1 MATKL
6 NLSNIEIV
14 PLRDCWDNEA
24 SDFTPWLAEEKNI
37 AQLAESI
44 GLSELVVE
52 SQEKPVGP
60 FRADI
65 LCKDSSNDHYVLI
78 ENQLEKTDHNH
89 LGQILTYAAGLDAV
103 TIIWIAERLTEEHRA
118 AIDWLNRITDSDFNF
133 FGIEIQLLKI
143 GTSGDV
149 APRFN
154 VIAKPNDWSRDVRN
168 STKNASDNYTD
179 GQNAKLSFW
188 TAFREFMDNNP
199 SSHFRPH
206 RPSRDHWMSIA
217 IGRAN
222 FQINLTVNSRENKVA
237 IQLWISDD
245 QDKKFFDALLT
256 HKENAEASIGATLD
270 WRRLDGKKTSSIDL
284 YRLNSDFTDSTQY
297 QDIFVW
303 YKDYTE
309 RFIKFFK
316 PIIKKL

>member
-103 TIIWIAERLTEEHRA
+103 TIIWIAERFTEEHRA

-199 SSHFRPH
+199 SNHFRPH

-245 QDKKFFDALLT
+245 PDKKFFDALLT
-256 HKENAEASIGATLD
+256 HKDNAEASIGATLD

>member
-6 NLSNIEIV
+6 NLSTITTI

-24 SDFTPWLAEEKNI
+24 TDFTPWLAEESNI
-37 AQLAESI
+37 ALLANALGI
-44 GLSELVVE
+44 DELEVKA
-52 SQEKPVGP
+52 QEEHVGP
-60 FRADI
+60 FRADV
-65 LCKDSSNDHYVLI
+65 LCKDPSTDKLVLI

-103 TIIWIAERLTEEHRA
+103 TIIWIAEKFTEEHRA
-118 AIDWLNRITDSDFNF
+118 TIDWLNRITDNDFNF

-143 GTSGDV
+143 GETGAV

-179 GQNAKLSFW
+179 GQNAKLNFW
-188 TAFREFMDNNP
+188 TAFREYMENNP
-199 SSHFRPH
+199 SSQFRTH

-217 IGRAN
+217 IGRSS
-222 FQINLTVNSRENKVA
+222 FQISLSVNSREKKVS
-237 IQLWISDD
+237 IQLWMSDD
-245 QDKKFFDALLT
+245 TDKKYFDALYAN
-256 HKENAEASIGATLD
+256 KDKAEAAIGETLE
-270 WRRLDGKKTSSIDL
+270 WRRLDGKKTSSIDF
-284 YRLNSDFTDSTQY
+284 YRMNSDFTNLAQY
-297 QDIFVW
+297 QDIFAW

-309 RFIKFFK
+309 RFIKYFK
-316 PIIKKL
+316 PIIRQL